1 MHNNTT
7 FIINGGAGRVIC
19 AIPALE
25 KYAKLNPQD
34 DFRVIVHGWESIF
47 WSHPTLQHRTFGAHQ
62 KGTFEQHIKNARV
75 MAPEPYHNQRFYN
88 QKINL
93 IQAFDEE
100 INHTQDHKDL
110 NLNCLH
116 LSQYEIQKTQEFIER
131 LKQEKKKRKV
141 IVFQPFG
148 SGAEIINNQV
158 IDKSN
163 RSLRMCDYVKIIQQ
177 LQNDC
182 VILYA
187 SAPECRSNKDNIS
200 ITFDHMHPY
209 HRTLMSMIYH
219 CDLFV
224 GCCSV
229 GQHVARAFNAPGLVI
244 MGGTNEK
251 NFSYPEHFTIY
262 RKNNRK
268 PVYVPWRLSE
278 IDCEFA
284 DRENNGLMSFDDKE
298 IDEIISIIKKEI
310 SSSTTEKNGNV
321 EVTYD

>member
-1 MHNNTT
+1 MTNTT

-25 KYAKLNPQD
+25 KYSKLNPQD
-34 DFRVIVHGWESIF
+34 DFRVIVHGWESIL

-62 KGTFEQHIKNARV
+62 KGTFEQHIKNAKV
-75 MAPEPYHNQRFYN
+75 MAPEPYYNQRFYN

-110 NLNCLH
+110 NLNCLY

-187 SAPECRSNKDNIS
+187 SAPEYRSNKDNIS

-229 GQHVARAFNAPGLVI
+229 GQHVARAFNKPGLVI

-298 IDEIISIIKKEI
+298 IDEIISTIKKEI